1 MPKST
6 IPSFVYTETQT
17 RKHRSRRPHLGRA
30 HTSLLFPSRG
40 GFPSDRA
47 DLSHG
52 QYGQQKIGLVL
63 PAGMKRVRTG
73 KQFGRTIGRVV
84 VSEPSDAPKRPGRS
98 RSLEVLALNCKR
110 EARSLGQRETHWPD
124 FEVDLVDLAWLEG
137 LSFVM
142 GIIGEEFGRS
152 PRI

>member
-1 MPKST
+1 MG
-6 IPSFVYTETQT
+6 
-17 RKHRSRRPHLGRA
+17 RSRTEPGGINRSRVARRDHL
-30 HTSLLFPSRG
+30 
-40 GFPSDRA
+40 SDRQ
-47 DLSHG
+47 H
-52 QYGQQKIGLVL
+52 GQQKIGLML
-63 PAGMKRVRTG
+63 PAGVKCVRAG

-124 FEVDLVDLAWLEG
+124 FEVDLVGLAWLEG
-137 LSFVM
+137 LAFVM
-142 GIIGEEFGRS
+142 GIIGEEFGGS

>member
-1 MPKST
+1 MG
-6 IPSFVYTETQT
+6 
-17 RKHRSRRPHLGRA
+17 RSRTERGRI
-30 HTSLLFPSRG
+30 
-40 GFPSDRA
+40 DRVGTRTRRR
-47 DLSHG
+47 DCLWHG

-63 PAGMKRVRTG
+63 PTGVKRVRTG